1 MRQKFSTPI
10 RLLAA
15 TATMLVLCAT
25 AAAADAPVLQD
36 QVPDRYEV
44 KKGDTLWG
52 IAGKYLKDPWR
63 WPDVWRMN
71 RDDIRNPHRIYPGD
85 VIVLDRSSGE
95 PRLALERPA
104 VRLSPSVRATPLDAE
119 AIPSIPPGDIEPYLS
134 KPMVTDLDGLAN
146 APQIVAGRDGRGIR
160 GGNDLVYVTGL
171 DPAKGVLWYI
181 YRQGRRFFAANSG
194 DFLGEEQR
202 FLGVAR
208 VERFADVSTV
218 RIANA
223 NEEILVGDRLV
234 PAPPEVLLNYAPH
247 APTTRIDGRIIA
259 TSRDSIEVG
268 RGWIVTLD
276 KGTADGLDVGA
287 VLAIYRS
294 VPPVRDPRPSTEPE
308 QMFRL
313 LDQTRFF
320 QRDNKLVQIPDER
333 SGLLFVFRVFD
344 RVSYA
349 LVFNTTDPVHVGDPV
364 RNP

>member
-44 KKGDTLWG
+44 RKGDTLWG

-134 KPMVTDLDGLAN
+134 RPMITDLDGLAN
-146 APQIVAGRDGRGIR
+146 APQIVAGR
-160 GGNDLVYVTGL
+160 
-171 DPAKGVLWYI
+171 
-181 YRQGRRFFAANSG
+181 
-194 DFLGEEQR
+194 
-202 FLGVAR
+202 
-208 VERFADVSTV
+208 
-218 RIANA
+218 
-223 NEEILVGDRLV
+223 
-234 PAPPEVLLNYAPH
+234 
-247 APTTRIDGRIIA
+247 
-259 TSRDSIEVG
+259 
-268 RGWIVTLD
+268 
-276 KGTADGLDVGA
+276 
-287 VLAIYRS
+287 
-294 VPPVRDPRPSTEPE
+294 
-308 QMFRL
+308 
-313 LDQTRFF
+313 
-320 QRDNKLVQIPDER
+320 
-333 SGLLFVFRVFD
+333 
-344 RVSYA
+344 
-349 LVFNTTDPVHVGDPV
+349 
-364 RNP
+364 